1 MTLQL
6 KKSGSYTYLYAIKSF
21 RKEDGRCTTKV
32 VEKFGTVEELREK
45 LGGEDPIEWARARV
59 AEMTAA
65 EKEESQ
71 NVAWNI
77 TRGVHTEGR
86 TAQLQ
91 RRLPVPAEDIL

>member
-6 KKSGSYTYLYAIKSF
+6 KTSGNYTYLYAIKSF

-59 AEMTAA
+59 AEMTAS
-65 EKEESQ
+65 EKKR
-71 NVAWNI
+71 
-77 TRGVHTEGR
+77 TRR
-86 TAQLQ
+86 S
-91 RRLPVPAEDIL
+91 RRS